1 MQTNKLKDKPQ
12 IYDEILH
19 YSNDNI
25 QRSRYHAN
33 NQKSNKNGKNN
44 DDDKRS
50 RKKSMA
56 EMSVGFDKSN
66 ILYQDNINIIKHQ

>member
-1 MQTNKLKDKPQ
+1 MQANRHKEKPQ

-25 QRSRYHAN
+25 YRSRYNAY
-33 NQKSNKNGKNN
+33 NQKSNKNSKNN

-56 EMSVGFDKSN
+56 EMSVGFDKGN
-66 ILYQDNINIIKHQ
+66 ILCEDNINIIKHQ